1 MKRGVIAR
9 ILLLPGRVAEAK
21 LSLKYL
27 YDTYG
32 DNIYVSLMNQ
42 YTPPHDMPAP
52 LNRRVSRAE
61 YSELV
66 DYAER
71 LGVKNAFIQE
81 SGTATESFIPP
92 FDNTGV

>member
-1 MKRGVIAR
+1 
-9 ILLLPGRVAEAK
+9 
-21 LSLKYL
+21 
-27 YDTYG
+27 
-32 DNIYVSLMNQ
+32 
-42 YTPPHDMPAP
+42 MPAP

-81 SGTATESFIPP
+81 GGTSSESFIPA
-92 FDNTGV
+92 FDNSGV